1 MPTFR
6 YTLDIRAEPLALFQL
21 SQDYARRL
29 AWDPFLREARLL
41 GGATSA
47 AVGVRSWCVARGG
60 LGMETEYVTYD
71 PPRVVAVRM
80 TRGPRILARFAG
92 AWRFET
98 VAPGVTR
105 VTFSYALAARPA
117 WLRFALD
124 PLLAAVLGR
133 EMRRRLVAL
142 RRAAETSVILRASD
156 GARTAGSDAA
166 GRDAPDARSAAQRI

>member
-6 YTLDIRAEPLALFQL
+6 YALEMRAEPMALFQL

-41 GGATSA
+41 DGARA
-47 AVGVRSWCVARGG
+47 PGVGVRVWCVARGG

-80 TRGPRILARFAG
+80 TRGPRILRRFAG
-92 AWRFET
+92 TWRFAA

-105 VTFSYALAARPA
+105 VSFQYALAARPA

-142 RRAAETSVILRASD
+142 RRAVETTDILRAD
-156 GARTAGSDAA
+156 GAARVVEGDALDTQPT
-166 GRDAPDARSAAQRI
+166 RPHTP